1 MEAAGPHEVSRN
13 LLVGYIN
20 EMKPK
25 TSGESFVTPVLAYKA
40 IDLIYFLKYRTV
52 IDKNVSG

>member
-1 MEAAGPHEVSRN
+1 MEAAGPYEVSRN

-25 TSGESFVTPVLAYKA
+25 TSGESFVTPVLAYKV
-40 IDLIYFLKYRTV
+40 IDFIYLLKNRTV
-52 IDKNVSG
+52 INKNVSG